1 MKTQFFYRFFSM
13 MNECD
18 RQSRNQMFRPE
29 RMDEK
34 IDASIHK
41 CVCVFCDT
49 SKKMIWFFFSFQK
62 WINFTFTDVE
72 NKQTNEKIWFSNVY
86 RSIDR
91 FVKKKLAKKNNE
103 NKKKSFV
110 FNLTK
115 FDLFH
120 PDYSEFTKVFCFV
133 LFWNLPFIIIN
144 ETFFSNHE
152 MFVT

>member
-41 CVCVFCDT
+41 CECVFCDT

-91 FVKKKLAKKNNE
+91 FVKIKLAKKKNE
-103 NKKKSFV
+103 NKTKKVLFSIWQNLIYFILIIQSLLKSFV
-110 FNLTK
+110 L
-115 FDLFH
+115 
-120 PDYSEFTKVFCFV
+120 FCFEIYH
-133 LFWNLPFIIIN
+133 LL
-144 ETFFSNHE
+144 S
-152 MFVT
+152 